1 MDIGQTDNEH
11 IRGTGERG
19 GGEEVIGFQDGA
31 GTSSGSKTIH
41 HIPKSGMH
49 LLFMSL
55 AHAPHAMMS
64 LKSSVCKKKRLC
76 VKASV

>member
-64 LKSSVCKKKRLC
+64 LKSSVCKSVC
-76 VKASV
+76 V